1 MDLIRLHVL
10 PPSYRAQDIARLII
24 ASPATRI
31 VKCSAASPWEV
42 FLRPE
47 HAGQFS
53 IHYYKPKPQKL
64 KPSTTTTK
72 GKK

>member
-42 FLRPE
+42 FLHPE
-47 HAGQFS
+47 DAGKIS
-53 IHYYKPKPQKL
+53 IHYYRPKALKL
-64 KPSTTTTK
+64 KPSTTK